1 MPSLPIPMISAL
13 ALGFLF
19 AALVLKRDRHWLL
32 AVLVG
37 ACALQGVV
45 ISLGQHYGVS
55 IFMAV
60 QPVTAMLIPPLAWIA
75 FQVTAVRPLRGAHE
89 VLHLGGPLLT
99 LLCAWRLPSALDVMI
114 PLVFLGY
121 GAAMMLALRSGV
133 DGMLRIRLET
143 GDVPALVWRFIAL
156 TLIAS
161 AFIDGAIAAA
171 FLARSATLAAVDR
184 QRWFGLLAAD
194 SGCACP
200 LARLGK
206 RRPGENRGEQAGDAR
221 PECGPGGGR
230 RDGGPPGTTA
240 DGTEALPRSG
250 PDARPPVAENGR
262 SGQAA
267 VGGDQP
273 VNRRERV
280 ALRERVPG

>member
-45 ISLGQHYGVS
+45 ISLGQHYGIS

-75 FQVTAVRPLRGAHE
+75 FQVTAVRSLRGAHE

-114 PLVFLGY
+114 PLVF
-121 GAAMMLALRSGV
+121 
-133 DGMLRIRLET
+133 
-143 GDVPALVWRFIAL
+143 W
-156 TLIAS
+156 
-161 AFIDGAIAAA
+161 
-171 FLARSATLAAVDR
+171 ATA
-184 QRWFGLLAAD
+184 
-194 SGCACP
+194 
-200 LARLGK
+200 
-206 RRPGENRGEQAGDAR
+206 
-221 PECGPGGGR
+221 
-230 RDGGPPGTTA
+230 
-240 DGTEALPRSG
+240 
-250 PDARPPVAENGR
+250 
-262 SGQAA
+262 
-267 VGGDQP
+267 QP
-273 VNRRERV
+273 
-280 ALRERVPG
+280 

>member
-45 ISLGQHYGVS
+45 ISLRQHYGIS

-75 FQVTAVRPLRGAHE
+75 FQVTAVRSLRGAHE

-121 GAAMMLALRSGV
+121 STCAASV
-133 DGMLRIRLET
+133 
-143 GDVPALVWRFIAL
+143 
-156 TLIAS
+156 
-161 AFIDGAIAAA
+161 
-171 FLARSATLAAVDR
+171 
-184 QRWFGLLAAD
+184 
-194 SGCACP
+194 
-200 LARLGK
+200 
-206 RRPGENRGEQAGDAR
+206 
-221 PECGPGGGR
+221 
-230 RDGGPPGTTA
+230 TTA
-240 DGTEALPRSG
+240 RRGCCSACNFDPQYQATSIAYRADRRATHAPNNTPVSFRHHIVTGFDLIPDGTCHAKHRHLPLFS
-250 PDARPPVAENGR
+250 
-262 SGQAA
+262 
-267 VGGDQP
+267 
-273 VNRRERV
+273 NRIPKLGASVKLPIRE
-280 ALRERVPG
+280 